1 MSSSA
6 PPRERRFW
14 GLSPNV
20 FFLGVAALLMD
31 MSGEMIQ
38 NLLPLFLANVLGVKG
53 SIIGLVEGLAESTG
67 IVLRTV
73 SGWVSDRTGNRK
85 LPTTLGYALAG
96 AARPFLV
103 IAQSWSAV
111 LAIRFVDRLGKA
123 ARSAPRDALLADSVA
138 QSERGRAFG
147 FHRAMDTAGAMAGLL
162 MAAGVVYL
170 TQGNADLLQEG
181 TFRIIAGMALVPALL
196 AALVVAVAVHE
207 PRRHAARQP
216 AHASNDPPP
225 AHTYA
230 IAKRSYARFLGIV
243 ALFSLGNVS
252 IVFYILRAQTLGLTV
267 VQVLLLLAAMNALY
281 TGVAYYAGKASDKVG
296 RRTVLATGWA
306 VAGAVSLGF
315 GLAHMEW
322 QVLALFVLYGA
333 FLGLTD
339 GTSRAFVA
347 DLVPSARRG
356 SAYGLYYVAA
366 GLPVLPAGLIAG
378 FLWQEVN
385 HSAPFLVGAAVALV
399 STALLLALV
408 PPPDAGRAESPTRSA
423 SNKR

>member
-20 FFLGVAALLMD
+20 FFLGVASLLMD

-53 SIIGLVEGLAESTG
+53 SIIGLVDGLAESTG

-96 AARPFLV
+96 VARPFLV

-123 ARSAPRDALLADSVA
+123 ARSAPRDALLADSVTP
-138 QSERGRAFG
+138 SDRGRAFG

-170 TQGNADLLQEG
+170 AQGNADLLQEG
-181 TFRIIAGMALVPALL
+181 TFRIIAGIALVPALL
-196 AALVVAVAVHE
+196 AALGGAVAVHE

-216 AHASNDPPP
+216 AHVSDDLAPTNTY
-225 AHTYA
+225 HTA
-230 IAKRSYARFLGIV
+230 NRSYARFLGIV

-306 VAGAVSLGF
+306 VAGAVS
-315 GLAHMEW
+315 
-322 QVLALFVLYGA
+322 
-333 FLGLTD
+333 
-339 GTSRAFVA
+339 
-347 DLVPSARRG
+347 
-356 SAYGLYYVAA
+356 
-366 GLPVLPAGLIAG
+366 
-378 FLWQEVN
+378 
-385 HSAPFLVGAAVALV
+385 
-399 STALLLALV
+399 
-408 PPPDAGRAESPTRSA
+408 
-423 SNKR
+423 

>member
-1 MSSSA
+1 MSSSSLH
-6 PPRERRFW
+6 RERRFW
-14 GLSPNV
+14 GLAPNV
-20 FFLGVAALLMD
+20 FFLGIASLLMD

-53 SIIGLVEGLAESTG
+53 SIIGLVEGVAESTG
-67 IVLRTV
+67 ILLRTI

-96 AARPFLV
+96 VARPFLV

-111 LAIRFVDRLGKA
+111 LAIRFTDRLGKA
-123 ARSAPRDALLADSVA
+123 TRSAPRDALLADSVA

-147 FHRAMDTAGAMAGLL
+147 FNRAMDTAGAMAGLL

-170 TQGNADLLQEG
+170 VQGSAELLQEG
-181 TFRIIAGMALVPALL
+181 TFRVIAGVALVPALL

-207 PRRHAARQP
+207 PRRHATGQP
-216 AHASNDPPP
+216 ARVPDHLSP
-225 AHTYA
+225 ANTYHMGN
-230 IAKRSYARFLGIV
+230 RSYARFLSVV

-252 IVFYILRAQTLGLTV
+252 IAFYILRAQALGLTV
-267 VQVLLLLAAMNALY
+267 IQVLLLLAAMNALY
-281 TGVAYYAGKASDKVG
+281 AGVSYYAGKVSDRIS
-296 RRTVLATGWA
+296 RRTVMAAGWA
-306 VAGAVSLGF
+306 LAGVVSLGF
-315 GLAHMEW
+315 GLARDDW
-322 QVLALFVLYGA
+322 QVLGLLVLYGA
-333 FLGLTD
+333 FLGLTE
-339 GTSRAFVA
+339 GTSRALVA

-385 HSAPFLVGAAVALV
+385 HAAPFLVGAATSLL
-399 STALLLALV
+399 STALLLTLV
-408 PPPDAGRAESPTRSA
+408 PPPVESPTRSA
-423 SNKR
+423 SGKR

>member
-1 MSSSA
+1 MSSSSLH
-6 PPRERRFW
+6 RERRFW
-14 GLSPNV
+14 GLAPNV
-20 FFLGVAALLMD
+20 FFLGIASLLMD

-53 SIIGLVEGLAESTG
+53 SIIGLVEGVAESTG
-67 IVLRTV
+67 ILLRTI

-96 AARPFLV
+96 VARPFLV

-111 LAIRFVDRLGKA
+111 LAIRFTDRLGKA
-123 ARSAPRDALLADSVA
+123 TRSAPRDALLADSVA

-170 TQGNADLLQEG
+170 VQGSAELLQEG
-181 TFRIIAGMALVPALL
+181 TFRVIAGVALVPALL

-207 PRRHAARQP
+207 PRRHATGQP
-216 AHASNDPPP
+216 ARVPDHLSP
-225 AHTYA
+225 ANTYHMGN
-230 IAKRSYARFLGIV
+230 RSYARFLSVV

-252 IVFYILRAQTLGLTV
+252 IAFYILRAQALGLTV
-267 VQVLLLLAAMNALY
+267 IQVLLLLAAMNALY
-281 TGVAYYAGKASDKVG
+281 AGVSYYAGKVSDRIS
-296 RRTVLATGWA
+296 RRTVMAAGWA
-306 VAGAVSLGF
+306 LAGVVSLGF
-315 GLAHMEW
+315 GLARDDW
-322 QVLALFVLYGA
+322 QVLGLLVLYGA
-333 FLGLTD
+333 FLGLTE
-339 GTSRAFVA
+339 GTSRALVA

-385 HSAPFLVGAAVALV
+385 HAAPFLVGAATSLL
-399 STALLLALV
+399 STALLLTLV
-408 PPPDAGRAESPTRSA
+408 PPPVESPTRSA
-423 SNKR
+423 SGKR